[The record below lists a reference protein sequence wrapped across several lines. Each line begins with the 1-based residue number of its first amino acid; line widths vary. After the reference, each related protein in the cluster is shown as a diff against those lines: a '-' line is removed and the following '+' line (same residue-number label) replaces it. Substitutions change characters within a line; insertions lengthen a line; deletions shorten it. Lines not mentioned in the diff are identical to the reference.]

1 MKKLLALPLFL
12 FSLTEAFDST
22 IPELVDDTSP
32 AVVNI
37 TSKREVTYS
46 NQDYFRGMPEEF
58 ERFFGIPRDFR
69 QQPQTRESVAYGSGF
84 FFRENYLLT
93 NYHVVNDATEVIV
106 SLTDRREFKAEVI
119 GVDMLSDLAVLKIDG
134 EDLPSLQ
141 MGSSEELKVGDWVVA
156 IGSPFSFDFSVT
168 AGIVSAKGRSIQ
180 NQNIGGYVPFIQTD
194 VAINPGNSG
203 GPLFNLDGE
212 VVGINSQIYSRS
224 GGYQG
229 VSFSIPIDVAIEV
242 ADQIIASGEVARGY
256 LGVRMGD
263 VDSDLAQALGMKK
276 PYGALINS
284 IEKDGAADNGGL
296 MTGDVIIEF
305 AGEEVK
311 FAGDLPHIVG
321 RKLPGTKSTAKVVRN
336 GKTIKLDFILGKL
349 ESSNNTFVPA
359 SSTENEYP
367 LGIKVEDLPDDYEA
381 ADEGV
386 MVSKVDNSSNS
397 ATKILE
403 GDVIT
408 DIQSG
413 FQRYSVKDSDS
424 FDDIVSKT
432 SDGYD
437 FIAQVVNVNLD
448 TGFTF
453 LNGPVQGRKG
463 EIEFDAGHV
472 EIHERGNKIFISSGV
487 KLIIPASFIKQINE
501 E

>member
-1 MKKLLALPLFL
+1 
-12 FSLTEAFDST
+12 
-22 IPELVDDTSP
+22 
-32 AVVNI
+32 
-37 TSKREVTYS
+37 
-46 NQDYFRGMPEEF
+46 
-58 ERFFGIPRDFR
+58 
-69 QQPQTRESVAYGSGF
+69 
-84 FFRENYLLT
+84 
-93 NYHVVNDATEVIV
+93 
-106 SLTDRREFKAEVI
+106 
-119 GVDMLSDLAVLKIDG
+119 
-134 EDLPSLQ
+134 

-242 ADQIIASGEVARGY
+242 ADQIISFGEVARGF

-284 IEKDGAADNGGL
+284 IEKDGAADDGGL
-296 MTGDVIIEF
+296 KTGDVIIEF

-336 GKTIKLDFILGKL
+336 GKTIKLDFVLGKL
-349 ESSNNTFVPA
+349 ESSNSTFVPA

-381 ADEGV
+381 ADQGV

-413 FQRYSVKDSDS
+413 FQRYSVRDSDS
-424 FDDIVSKT
+424 FNDIVSKFQ
-432 SDGYD
+432 SGDKIAIFGLRENSR
-437 FIAQVVNVNLD
+437 FIVPITVD
-448 TGFTF
+448 
-453 LNGPVQGRKG
+453 
-463 EIEFDAGHV
+463 
-472 EIHERGNKIFISSGV
+472 
-487 KLIIPASFIKQINE
+487 
-501 E
+501 